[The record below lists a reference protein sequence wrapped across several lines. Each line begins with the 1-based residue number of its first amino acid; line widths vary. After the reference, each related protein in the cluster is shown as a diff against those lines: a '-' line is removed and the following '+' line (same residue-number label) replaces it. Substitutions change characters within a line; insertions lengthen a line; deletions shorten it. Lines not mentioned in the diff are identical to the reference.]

1 MTIEQ
6 ARQTLVRHAEGFDAD
21 DLVYVYRIAKA
32 KAQPAYRAPDVA
44 ALTEIETAAHVLGL
58 AS

>member
-1 MTIEQ
+1 MTTEQ
-6 ARQTLVRHAEGFDAD
+6 AKQTLERHAEGFTAD

-44 ALTEIETAAHVLGL
+44 ALTEIETAAQVLGITR
-58 AS
+58 

>member
-6 ARQTLVRHAEGFDAD
+6 ARQTLVRLAEGLDAD
-21 DLVYVYRIAKA
+21 DPIHVYRIAKA
-32 KAQPAYRAPDVA
+32 KAQPAYRAPDLA
-44 ALTEIETAAHVLGL
+44 ALTEIETAARVLGL